1 MADFLLFQ
9 NVIASLILFANS
21 QNRANI
27 YLGVIFFLNGY
38 QGFSHRLVVNH
49 ASVEMAAVLFLNTA
63 PITFLL
69 GPALYFYTRIKIDPN
84 FRLRIVHVAHLLPV
98 LLCLLLLIPY
108 INTSYVEK
116 MKTVES
122 IRMNP
127 HLIFNIKFA
136 LGKSSLFFF
145 ARPIHVIVYAIVCL
159 RLIHTNHS
167 FLEND
172 KTPFQASILKRWLN
186 VLLYSFALLY
196 VLNLLNMLYG
206 LYFDVELLN
215 PISFIAVLT
224 IFLLNVQIFIN
235 PYILYGFNN
244 VKYYSNNS
252 LIAKLY
258 KVNTSSESLFDENL
272 KEELIFKIESAEIAS
287 RVTEKGYNLTK
298 MAKDLDIPLYHL
310 NYYFKEISKESFPEF
325 KNKKRIELAID
336 LINNNYLSDFTVEN
350 LSLKCGF
357 SSRAN
362 FNNAFQNATGKSLKE
377 FKNSVK

>member
-9 NVIASLILFANS
+9 NVIASLILLANS
-21 QNRANI
+21 KNRANI
-27 YLGVIFFLNGY
+27 YLSIVFFLNAF
-38 QGFSHRLVVNH
+38 QGFSHRIIVNH
-49 ASVEMAAVLFLNTA
+49 ASVETAAVLFLNTA

-69 GPALYFYTRIKIDPN
+69 GPALYFYTRIKLNPG
-84 FRLRIVHVAHLLPV
+84 FRLRTVHLAHLLPI

-108 INTSYVEK
+108 ISTSYVDK
-116 MKTVES
+116 IKTVES

-127 HLIFNIKFA
+127 HLIFNIKLA
-136 LGKSSLFFF
+136 LGKSSIFFF
-145 ARPIHVIVYAIVCL
+145 ARPIHVIVYVIISL
-159 RLIHTNHS
+159 RLLITNNS
-167 FLEND
+167 DLEND

-186 VLLYSFALLY
+186 VLLYSFAFLY
-196 VLNLLNMLYG
+196 ILNLSNMLYG

-215 PISFIAVLT
+215 PISFIAAFT
-224 IFLLNVQIFIN
+224 IFFLNVQIFIN

-258 KVNTSSESLFDENL
+258 KINTSSASLFDENL
-272 KEELIFKIESAEIAS
+272 KDELILKIESAEITS
-287 RVTEKGYNLTK
+287 KVTEKGYSLTK

-310 NYYFKEISKESFPEF
+310 NYYFKEISDESFTEF

-336 LINNNYLSDFTVEN
+336 LINDDYLSAYTVEN

-362 FNNAFQNATGKSLKE
+362 FNNAFLIETGKSLKE
-377 FKNSVK
+377 FKKSVK